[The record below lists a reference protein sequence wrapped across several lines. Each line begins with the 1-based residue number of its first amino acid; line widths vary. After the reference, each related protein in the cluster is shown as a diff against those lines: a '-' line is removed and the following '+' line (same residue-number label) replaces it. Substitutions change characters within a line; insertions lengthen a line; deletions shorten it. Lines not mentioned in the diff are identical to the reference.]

1 MIFVENAIST
11 DLVSRCNAEI
21 DKFLEEKKFKDSNNS
36 DATKVEQ
43 QFGKLWAHVSQEI
56 KEEVLAALRP
66 HFPSERP
73 RYTVRYQIHRIGTQE
88 FWHDHPY
95 SFAVSLYL
103 NDFPVE
109 WGGRF
114 KYKPKNGR
122 WKELAVSPKAGMMGL
137 INNNEEHC
145 VTTILKTAEYSR
157 RAVNIKAHRKA

>member
-21 DKFLEEKKFKDSNNS
+21 DKFLEEAKFKDSNDS
-36 DATKVEQ
+36 EWTKVET
-43 QFGKLWAHVSQEI
+43 QFGKLWAHVSEEI

-109 WGGRF
+109 WGGKF

-137 INNNEEHC
+137 INYNEEHC
-145 VTTILKTAEYSR
+145 VTPVLETAEYSR
-157 RAVNIKAHRKA
+157 RAINIKGHRKP

>member
-1 MIFVENAIST
+1 MIFIENAIST
-11 DLVSRCNAEI
+11 DLVTRCNAEI

-36 DATKVEQ
+36 DTTKDKQ
-43 QFGKLWAHVSQEI
+43 QFLKPLAHVSELI

-137 INNNEEHC
+137 INYNEEHC
-145 VTTILKTAEYSR
+145 VTPILETAEYSR
-157 RAVNIKAHRKA
+157 RAINIKAHRKA